1 MDDREETCL
10 SAELVGR
17 KARGAAVGTRNRP
30 LPTAQSAGASVATSR
45 DLAQL
50 LAKSRRTQLRP
61 HVTDAFFFLV
71 TMDVQASWREPQC
84 RLICR

>member
-1 MDDREETCL
+1 MDDPEETCL

-61 HVTDAFFFLV
+61 HVTDAFFPGDHHSCSGLIEG
-71 TMDVQASWREPQC
+71 SPC